1 MTGLPDPEFWAG
13 KRVLLTG
20 HTGFKGSWAALW
32 LREMGANVTGYALP
46 PASQPSL
53 HALLHPGGLPDGQL
67 GDIRDREALAETL
80 RRSEPEIIL
89 HMAAQP
95 LVRESYAAPA
105 ETFDVNVMGTIRLL
119 EAARAAPS
127 VKAILVVTTDKVYRN
142 DESGRH
148 FQETD
153 TLGGHDPYSGS
164 KAACEIAVAT
174 WRSSYFDERGIRIAT
189 ARGGNVI
196 GGGDFSAD
204 RLAPDIVRAALS
216 GERLHIRSPLAT
228 RPWQHVLDCLNGYFL
243 LAESL
248 YKGEATVDALNFGP
262 SPTEQPIAVMDV
274 ANAIQAAMGL
284 SPQWDDVSSLAQPR
298 EMQTLGLDP
307 ALAAET
313 LAWRA
318 RLTQRQAIEWT
329 AHWYNGWRRGETARQ
344 LTLGQIAAFTKGRP

>member
-1 MTGLPDPEFWAG
+1 MTRLPDPKFWAG

-20 HTGFKGSWAALW
+20 HTGFKGAWAGLW
-32 LREMGANVTGYALP
+32 LREMGAHVSGYALAP
-46 PASQPSL
+46 VSQPSL
-53 HALLHPGGLPDGQL
+53 YALLHEDELPEGQF
-67 GDIRDREALAETL
+67 GDIRDRQALAEAL
-80 RRSEPEIIL
+80 RTSEPEIVL

-105 ETFDVNVMGTIRLL
+105 ETFDVNVMGTVRLL
-119 EAARAAPS
+119 EAARATPS

-148 FQETD
+148 FRETD

-174 WRSSYFDERGIRIAT
+174 WRSSYFNERGIRIAT

-204 RLAPDIVRAALS
+204 RLVPDIVRAALS
-216 GERLHIRSPLAT
+216 GERLNIRSPLAT

-243 LAESL
+243 FAEAL
-248 YKGEATVDALNFGP
+248 YKDETRADALNFGP
-262 SPTEQPIAVMDV
+262 SPAEPAIAVRDV

-284 SPQWDDVSSLAQPR
+284 SSQWDDVSSLGQPR

-307 ALAAET
+307 ALAAEA

-344 LTLGQIAAFTKGRP
+344 LTLGQIAAFTKGRQ